1 MEDLNKKLYNTT
13 SHRFD
18 YDSQQATSKAEFKN
32 DAEDA
37 LNEAKSE
44 KTVRIKSPRPMSG
57 RKQMYNDVWKN
68 PNENNP
74 KCVLCNCQINVS
86 DFADGTADFPICNYC
101 KSTGIFRL
109 DFYDNPY
116 AYRDQ
121 RSRLSEEAKHNIASL
136 SLSELRRL
144 TGSVVGRQ
152 GDKARAPDSG
162 SDSNLVKLIKAPIEK
177 TDLITSPLNYLGYY
191 SGRQRN
197 RWVIMGTQAKLN
209 ATNLLQVVNSV
220 VLLQLVNQLYPTYP
234 CHQVALN
241 KFVKIRLAPT
251 CRLHTCYSS
260 LKQLAAS
267 LWITTFD

>member
-1 MEDLNKKLYNTT
+1 MP
-13 SHRFD
+13 
-18 YDSQQATSKAEFKN
+18 SKAESKN

-37 LNEAKSE
+37 LNETKSK

-74 KCVLCNCQINVS
+74 ECVLCNCQINVS

-101 KSTGIFRL
+101 NSTGIFRL
-109 DFYDNPY
+109 EFYDNPY

-121 RSRLSEEAKHNIASL
+121 RSRLSEEAKHNISPL

-152 GDKARAPDSG
+152 GGKACAPNSG
-162 SDSNLVKLIKAPIEK
+162 SDSNLVKLIKAPIQK

-197 RWVIMGTQAKLN
+197 RWVIMG
-209 ATNLLQVVNSV
+209 
-220 VLLQLVNQLYPTYP
+220 
-234 CHQVALN
+234 
-241 KFVKIRLAPT
+241 
-251 CRLHTCYSS
+251 
-260 LKQLAAS
+260 
-267 LWITTFD
+267 

>member
-1 MEDLNKKLYNTT
+1 MNKKLYDTT

-18 YDSQQATSKAEFKN
+18 YDSQQATSKAESKN

-74 KCVLCNCQINVS
+74 KCVLCDCQINVS
-86 DFADGTADFPICNYC
+86 DFADGTSDFPICNYC

-121 RSRLSEEAKHNIASL
+121 RSRLSEEAKHSIAPL

-152 GDKARAPDSG
+152 GDKACAPDSG

-177 TDLITSPLNYLGYY
+177 TDLIMSPLNYLGYY

-197 RWVIMGTQAKLN
+197 RWVIIGYTGKN
-209 ATNLLQVVNSV
+209 ATNLLKVVNCTV
-220 VLLQLVNQLYPTYP
+220 ILQLFNHLSMSSSCTK
-234 CHQVALN
+234 QV
-241 KFVKIRLAPT
+241 
-251 CRLHTCYSS
+251 C
-260 LKQLAAS
+260 
-267 LWITTFD
+267 